1 MRGRKP
7 DDAGLQAAKG
17 NPGRRRPKAA
27 DAAPVNPGEIK
38 PPRWLAKSRKAMEV
52 WREHVPL
59 LARLNFVNALDAQ
72 PIARYCRFVVE
83 WVAADEAIRK
93 EGTWYDATDTNGNS
107 TKRQHPA
114 FKAWQ
119 SLEKVLG
126 DIEASYGMRAD
137 ARFKILR
144 DQSVALGGMGG
155 LPLFGDKAPERQVQ
169 DVESTDAPAPAIDND
184 PIGALSR
191 MDATPPGSR
200 PN

>member
-17 NPGRRRPKAA
+17 NPGHRPAKATGQ
-27 DAAPVNPGEIK
+27 APANPGEIK
-38 PPRWLAKSRKAMEV
+38 PPRWLTKSRKAMEV

-59 LARLNFVNALDAQ
+59 LAKLNFVNALDAQ
-72 PIARYCRFVVE
+72 PLGRYCRYVVE

-93 EGTWYDATDTNGNS
+93 EGTWYDATDTNGNR

-119 SLEKVLG
+119 TLEKVLG

-144 DQSVALGGMGG
+144 DQAAALGGFGG
-155 LPLFGDKAPERQVQ
+155 LPLFGDQPPAQPAVTKPDAGAPVAE
-169 DVESTDAPAPAIDND
+169 AD

-191 MDATPPGSR
+191 MDAVPPGSR